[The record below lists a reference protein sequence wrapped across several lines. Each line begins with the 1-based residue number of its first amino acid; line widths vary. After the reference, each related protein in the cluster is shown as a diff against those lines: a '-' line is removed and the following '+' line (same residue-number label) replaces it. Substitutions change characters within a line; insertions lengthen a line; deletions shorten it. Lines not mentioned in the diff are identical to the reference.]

1 MALLSQTESIPMA
14 KNATYIKLLSAQVVS
29 LIGTGISTLTLA
41 LLAWDIAGDD
51 ASAVLG
57 VAFALKMIAYVGV
70 APVFGAIAHKLPRK
84 PAMITLDLV
93 RAGLILFLPFVTET
107 WQIYVLVFCINACS
121 AGFTPLYQA
130 TLPAVLPDENQYVK
144 ALSFSR
150 LAYDLEQLI
159 SPLLTAS
166 LLVVLG
172 FRQLFILNA
181 FTFLLSA
188 ILLMVCVFPIIKTA
202 PPCESGPLHQLKHG
216 LQSYLSTP
224 RLKALWIG
232 YLAASTA
239 SAMVIVNT
247 VVYVNQI
254 LGGGDQA
261 TALVMAVV
269 GFGSMVVALKL
280 PSWLEGRKLRGF
292 MLLGSAMIVCAFLIA
307 TQLPGWHGFIGVC
320 LLFGAGMSLIQT
332 PAGLLITRSCQEEDA
347 TAFFAAHFS
356 LTHLWWLFTYLLA
369 GWSAVMLGL
378 SAAYWVMGVLCVGS
392 LVGIYRWFPLNE

>member
-1 MALLSQTESIPMA
+1 MALLSQTEPIPMG

-29 LIGTGISTLTLA
+29 LVGTGISTLTLA
-41 LLAWDIAGDD
+41 LLAWDIAGDE

-57 VAFALKMIAYVGV
+57 IAFALKMIAYVGL

-93 RAGLILFLPFVTET
+93 RAGFIMFLPFVTET

-121 AGFTPLYQA
+121 AGFTPLYQS
-130 TLPAVLPDENQYVK
+130 TLPAVLPDENQYLR

-150 LAYDLEQLI
+150 LAYDLEQII

-188 ILLMVCVFPIIKTA
+188 ILLMICVFPLIKA
-202 PPCESGPLHQLKHG
+202 PPHCENGPLNQLKYG

-224 RLKALWIG
+224 RLRTLWIG
-232 YLAASTA
+232 YLAASAA

-247 VVYVNQI
+247 VVYVNQVLI
-254 LGGGDQA
+254 GGEQE
-261 TALVMAVV
+261 TALAMAVV

-280 PSWLEGRKLRGF
+280 PKWLEGRKLRGF
-292 MLLGSAMIVCAFLIA
+292 MLLGSSMIVCAFLIA
-307 TQLPGWHGFIGVC
+307 AQLPGWYGFIWVC
-320 LLFGAGMSLIQT
+320 LLFGAGMSFIQT
-332 PAGLLITRSCQEEDA
+332 PAGVLIIRSCQEEDA

-378 SAAYWVMGVLCVGS
+378 SAAYWVMGVLCLCS
-392 LVGIYRWFPLNE
+392 LLAVYRWFPKED